1 MPTIFAVVLTFN
13 RKTLLQRC
21 LDAILRQTRPC
32 DRIIVID
39 NASTDGTAELLQRDW
54 AGRVNTYVL
63 SRNIG
68 ASGGF
73 NVGIRTAYQA
83 GADFV
88 WVMDDDVLPDP
99 TALEKL
105 VEADQL
111 LADMGVARSFV
122 LSSAWTEDGSAT
134 NVPKIDTRPRARG
147 YENWPMFL
155 ALQMVPVTRAT
166 FVSILLPRSVIA
178 HYGLPLAPM
187 FIWGED
193 SEYTL
198 RITNDCQGFFIAES
212 RVLHLRQLSGN
223 VSILTETNQTRLG
236 YHRHHIRN
244 HMYIAR
250 VHGTKLHFV
259 RHTIQQL
266 QLILKLIRGA
276 QFKKTKIALTGFL
289 ESFWF
294 RPPVEPADGPSGPL
308 GVTIKYVPSG
318 RASGASGMATLGSS
332 AGSAT

>member
-1 MPTIFAVVLTFN
+1 MAAIFAVVLTFN
-13 RKTLLQRC
+13 RKALLQRC
-21 LDAILRQTRPC
+21 LDAISRQTRRC
-32 DRIIVID
+32 DQIIVID
-39 NASTDGTAELLQRDW
+39 NASTDGTAKLLQRDW

-105 VEADQL
+105 VEADQR

-134 NVPKIDTRPRARG
+134 NVPDIDTRPRARG
-147 YENWPMFL
+147 YANWPLFL

-166 FVSILLPRSVIA
+166 FVSILLPRSIIA
-178 HYGLPLAPM
+178 RYGLPLAPM
-187 FIWGED
+187 FMWGED
-193 SEYTL
+193 NEYTR
-198 RITNDCQGFFIAES
+198 RITNDCPGFFVAES
-212 RVLHLRQLSGN
+212 RVLHLRQLSGTL
-223 VSILTETNQTRLG
+223 SILAETNQTRLG
-236 YHRHHIRN
+236 YHRHLIRN
-244 HMYIAR
+244 ELYIAR
-250 VHGTKLHFV
+250 VHRTKLDFL
-259 RHTIQQL
+259 RHTVQQL
-266 QLILKLIRGA
+266 RLILKLIRGA
-276 QFKKTKIALTGFL
+276 QFNKTKIALTGFI

-294 RPPVEPADGPSGPL
+294 RPPAESADGPAEPL
-308 GVTIKYVPSG
+308 GVTIKYMPPL
-318 RASGASGMATLGSS
+318 RAEQAES
-332 AGSAT
+332 